1 MLKKVRSARGTIVD
15 FQLMAIKTQL
25 AARPAPAQVVQ
36 RKITIE
42 ERDGVK
48 SAVAVTATP
57 TEIISPPKQK

>member
-15 FQLMAIKTQL
+15 FQLMAIKAQL
-25 AARPAPAQVVQ
+25 AARPAPAPVIQ
-36 RKITIE
+36 RKLTIE

-48 SAVAVTATP
+48 SSVAVTATP